1 MIMTVLQFMTQPIA
15 PRAES
20 SPTFRR
26 ELDQLHVLML
36 TALVVP
42 DSTCPVML
50 DARHPA
56 DCQPFRGV
64 ITEVM
69 TRCFV
74 EGRSCSTLSAYDLM
88 AFMLCC
94 HGLRLGRHI
103 VVTADDTD
111 VDPNIVRAPESPE
124 MHAMLKKI
132 LEEIDP
138 SQWTHPKTPIT
149 RRVEKWSVA
158 ANKGVAAWMQSVV
171 LEWPEFPPGNP
182 LEQAQGVSYVLHA
195 HSSSVLMTTMCAHM
209 VALWP
214 WMPLLL
220 RANLTTV
227 VVGVKSQLLLLRA
240 NMTMGKPQS
249 HAVELTML
257 PWSAAALEARALDL
271 PLYLQPLATQ
281 AQQGLVTLH
290 TCRSGSEIH
299 DKLRVV
305 YAGLGAPGKL
315 LHQLICFGWIQA
327 QQHRAVGSGDAGSV
341 GAYLE
346 TLDVS
351 LLLGTMLQ
359 RGASTEQLMPMCILA
374 SAAQHPLLTQVRDA
388 YGIPT
393 REILKDDMLTVMQQV
408 RVPDPES
415 TLAMAI
421 QGWTCSGVETARA
434 VLAGAPIDPQWL
446 GMHLDGVLRGLPR
459 VSPAPGD
466 DPLAVCER
474 MRLCLVDPP
483 PYTWEWIETVR
494 QDCATLDRLG
504 GAVLSPG
511 QFLAAACVPGVLM
524 EELMTKLIHSAL
536 VFAPLIVGDCIE
548 GWRATLDTPRR
559 NMQSLYGPI
568 AAQASKKHPKEWS
581 EIRDKYVRGG
591 RCCAV
596 SYSTRVVRDS
606 PIRDMLE
613 HVWGLLENDQTQSVV
628 IGASS
633 DATAI
638 LRASISTSRH
648 GPRMIIKAQ
657 WAPQCSYRH
666 QEGGTPL
673 VCVTPDTGKG
683 MYLMVRPKLIPGRPE
698 GPVETAYSLVADFP
712 VTQHLAAELDDSPGS
727 MRRVTDRIRELART
741 GVPQRHQLDV
751 IASNLELLA
760 SFLDAELPTECMP
773 QFLAVVNS
781 TRYDKRWPHD
791 AQARIV
797 TGRHTDPALT
807 ALSFSGGLVVQVT
820 EHSPLVE
827 MVSADEPMNLD
838 EMFPDPDAR
847 QAWALIARIQSSPDL
862 YALIVELRANGS
874 AGMVA
879 TAYRMCEEWAVSEVT
894 QGHLASMLVLA
905 KLQHLPDASRC
916 RFTPGMQRGRWFG
929 PEDAIPLLSTLN
941 DESCMA
947 VMECHKCGKP
957 LKNPSVDGY
966 GPTCARKRARGG
978 M

>member
-1 MIMTVLQFMTQPIA
+1 MLAQPMIMPVLKSMTQPIA
-15 PRAES
+15 PRAGS
-20 SPTFRR
+20 SPTCRR
-26 ELDQLHVLML
+26 ELDQLHILML

-50 DARHPA
+50 DVRHPA

-94 HGLRLGRHI
+94 YGLRLGRHI
-103 VVTADDTD
+103 VVTADDTN
-111 VDPNIVRAPESPE
+111 VDPNIVRVPESPE
-124 MHAMLKKI
+124 MHAMCEKI
-132 LEEIDP
+132 LKEIAP
-138 SQWTHPKTPIT
+138 GQWALPKCPIT

-158 ANKGVAAWMQSVV
+158 GHKGVAAWMQSVV
-171 LEWPEFPPGNP
+171 LEWPGFPAGDP
-182 LEQAQGVSYVLHA
+182 LDQAQGVSYALHA
-195 HSSSVLMTTMCAHM
+195 HSSSVLMATMCAHM
-209 VALWP
+209 VGLWP
-214 WMPLLL
+214 WMPVLL

-227 VVGVKSQLLLLRA
+227 VVGVKSQSLLLRA
-240 NMTMGKPQS
+240 NMTMEKPQS

-257 PWSAAALEARALDL
+257 PWSAAALKARAMGL

-281 AQQGLVTLH
+281 VRQGQVTVH
-290 TCRSGSEIH
+290 TCRSGSEMH
-299 DKLRVV
+299 DKLGVV

-315 LHQLICFGWIQA
+315 LHQLTCFGWIQA
-327 QQHRAVGSGDAGSV
+327 QQHRAVVLGDAGSA
-341 GAYLE
+341 GKYLE

-351 LLLGTMLQ
+351 MLLGTMLQ
-359 RGASTEQLMPMCILA
+359 RGASTEQLMPMCIWA
-374 SAAQHPLLTQVRDA
+374 SASQHPSLLEVRDA

-421 QGWTCSGVETARA
+421 QGWTCSGVEAARA

-446 GMHLDGVLRGLPR
+446 GMHLGGVLRGLPR

-466 DPLAVCER
+466 DLLAGCER

-483 PYTWEWIETVR
+483 PYTWQWIETVR
-494 QDCATLDRLG
+494 QDCATLDRRG
-504 GAVLSPG
+504 GAVLPPG

-524 EELMTKLIHSAL
+524 EELMTRLIYSAL
-536 VFAPLIVGDCIE
+536 VFAPLIVGDCVE
-548 GWRATLDTPRR
+548 GWRATLDTPRF
-559 NMQSLYGPI
+559 NIPILYGPI
-568 AAQASKKHPKEWS
+568 AAKASRVHPIKWS
-581 EIRDKYVRGG
+581 EMCDENVRGG
-591 RCCAV
+591 WCCAV
-596 SYSTRVVRDS
+596 SYSTRVCDS
-606 PIRDMLE
+606 PIGDMLK
-613 HVWGLLENDQTQSVV
+613 HVWGLLENDRTQSVV
-628 IGASS
+628 IGASP

-638 LRASISTSRH
+638 LRASISTSSH

-666 QEGGTPL
+666 KEGGTPL
-673 VCVTPDTGKG
+673 VRVTPDTGNG

-698 GPVETAYSLVADFP
+698 GPVETAYSLVAEFP
-712 VTQHLAAELDDSPGS
+712 VTQHLAAQLDDSPDS
-727 MRRVTDRIRELART
+727 MRRVTDLIRELART
-741 GVPQRHQLDV
+741 GVAQRHQLDV

-760 SFLDAELPTECMP
+760 CFLKTELPTECMP
-773 QFLAVVNS
+773 QFLAMVNS
-781 TRYDKRWPHD
+781 TRCNKRWPHD

-797 TGRHTDPALT
+797 TGRHTDRGLT
-807 ALSFSGGLVVQVT
+807 ALLFSEGLVVQVT
-820 EHSPLVE
+820 GHSPLVE
-827 MVSADEPMNLD
+827 MVSADVAV
-838 EMFPDPDAR
+838 MFPDPAAR
-847 QAWALIARIQSSPDL
+847 QAWALIGRIQSSLDL

-905 KLQHLPDASRC
+905 KLQHLPEASRC

-929 PEDAIPLLSTLN
+929 PQDAISLLSTLL

-957 LKNPSVDGY
+957 LMNQSVDGY
-966 GPTCARKRARGG
+966 GPTCARKRARKG